1 MLGVIKAIREQT
13 EFLKEN
19 SLAVGVLS
27 VGEVIVEKIT
37 ATAPK
42 DLVVAIATGN
52 NVLFK
57 EATETKVTI
66 TDEGNITAVGTVT
79 AKDMAVTD
87 DLTVSDDATIT
98 GDLTVTGAITG
109 DVTGD
114 LEGTLAVHETGDA
127 TGAAPTE
134 IEVATEFGAAS
145 EQAKAGIVGIFQVT
159 GGLSYLVVTDKTSYQ
174 IVALA
179 EAET

>member
-37 ATAPK
+37 AVSGK
-42 DLVVAIATGN
+42 DLVVAIATGK

-57 EATETKVTI
+57 KATATKVTI
-66 TDEGNITAVGTVT
+66 TDDGNITAAGGF
-79 AKDMAVTD
+79 A
-87 DLTVSDDATIT
+87 
-98 GDLTVTGAITG
+98 GDLTG
-109 DVTGD
+109 DVTGN

-134 IEVATEFGAAS
+134 TEVAAEFGAAS
-145 EQAKAGIVGIFQVT
+145 EQAKAGIVGIFKVT

-179 EAET
+179 EAGN

>member
-13 EFLKEN
+13 EVLKEN
-19 SLAVGVLS
+19 SLAVSVLS

-37 ATAPK
+37 AVSGK
-42 DLVVAIATGN
+42 DLVVAIETGK

-66 TDEGNITAVGTVT
+66 TDEGNITAAGGF
-79 AKDMAVTD
+79 A
-87 DLTVSDDATIT
+87 
-98 GDLTVTGAITG
+98 GDLTG
-109 DVTGD
+109 DVTGN
-114 LEGTLAVHETGDA
+114 LEGTLAVHETGAA

-134 IEVATEFGAAS
+134 TEVAAEFGAAS
-145 EQAKAGIVGIFQVT
+145 EQAKAGIVGIFKVT

-179 EAET
+179 EAGT

>member
-13 EFLKEN
+13 EVLKEN
-19 SLAVGVLS
+19 SLAVSVLS

-37 ATAPK
+37 AVSGK
-42 DLVVAIATGN
+42 DLVVAIETGK

-57 EATETKVTI
+57 KSTATKVTI
-66 TDEGNITAVGTVT
+66 TDEGNITAAGGF
-79 AKDMAVTD
+79 A
-87 DLTVSDDATIT
+87 
-98 GDLTVTGAITG
+98 GDLTG
-109 DVTGD
+109 DVTGN
-114 LEGTLAVHETGDA
+114 LEGTLAVHETGAA

-134 IEVATEFGAAS
+134 TEVAAEFGAAS
-145 EQAKAGIVGIFQVT
+145 EQAKAGIVGIFKVT

-179 EAET
+179 EAGT

>member
-13 EFLKEN
+13 EVLKEN
-19 SLAVGVLS
+19 SLAVSVLS

-37 ATAPK
+37 AVSGK
-42 DLVVAIATGN
+42 DLVVAIATGK

-57 EATETKVTI
+57 KSTVTKVTI
-66 TDEGNITAVGTVT
+66 TDDGNIAAAGGF
-79 AKDMAVTD
+79 A
-87 DLTVSDDATIT
+87 
-98 GDLTVTGAITG
+98 GDLTG
-109 DVTGD
+109 DVEGN
-114 LEGTLAVHETGDA
+114 LEGTLAVHETGAA

-134 IEVATEFGAAS
+134 AEVATEFGAAS

-179 EAET
+179 EAGT

>member
-13 EFLKEN
+13 EVLKEN
-19 SLAVGVLS
+19 SLAVSVLS

-37 ATAPK
+37 AVSGK
-42 DLVVAIATGN
+42 DLVVAIATGK

-57 EATETKVTI
+57 KATATKVTI
-66 TDEGNITAVGTVT
+66 TDEGNITAAGGF
-79 AKDMAVTD
+79 A
-87 DLTVSDDATIT
+87 
-98 GDLTVTGAITG
+98 GDLTG
-109 DVTGD
+109 DVEGN

-134 IEVATEFGAAS
+134 AEVATEFGAAS
-145 EQAKAGIVGIFQVT
+145 AQAKAGIVGIFKVT

-179 EAET
+179 EAGT

>member
-13 EFLKEN
+13 EVLKEN
-19 SLAVGVLS
+19 SLAVSVLS

-37 ATAPK
+37 AVSGK
-42 DLVVAIATGN
+42 DLVVAIATGK

-57 EATETKVTI
+57 KATATKVTI
-66 TDEGNITAVGTVT
+66 TDEGNITAAGGF
-79 AKDMAVTD
+79 A
-87 DLTVSDDATIT
+87 
-98 GDLTVTGAITG
+98 GDLTG
-109 DVTGD
+109 DVTGN
-114 LEGTLAVHETGDA
+114 LEGTLAVHETGAA

-134 IEVATEFGAAS
+134 TEVAAEFGAAS
-145 EQAKAGIVGIFQVT
+145 EQAKAGIVGIFKVT

-179 EAET
+179 EAGT

>member
-13 EFLKEN
+13 EVLKEN

-37 ATAPK
+37 AVSGK
-42 DLVVAIATGN
+42 DLVVAIATGK

-57 EATETKVTI
+57 KATATKVTI
-66 TDEGNITAVGTVT
+66 TDEGNITAAGGF
-79 AKDMAVTD
+79 A
-87 DLTVSDDATIT
+87 
-98 GDLTVTGAITG
+98 GDLTG
-109 DVTGD
+109 DVTGN

-127 TGAAPTE
+127 TDAAPTE
-134 IEVATEFGAAS
+134 AEVAAEFGAAS
-145 EQAKAGIVGIFQVT
+145 EQAKAGIVGIFKVT

-179 EAET
+179 EAGT

>member
-13 EFLKEN
+13 EVLKEN
-19 SLAVGVLS
+19 SLAVSVLS

-37 ATAPK
+37 AVSGK
-42 DLVVAIATGN
+42 DLVVAIATGK

-57 EATETKVTI
+57 KATATKVTI
-66 TDEGNITAVGTVT
+66 TDEENITAAGGF
-79 AKDMAVTD
+79 A
-87 DLTVSDDATIT
+87 
-98 GDLTVTGAITG
+98 GDLTG
-109 DVTGD
+109 DVTGN
-114 LEGTLAVHETGDA
+114 LEGTLAVHETGAA

-134 IEVATEFGAAS
+134 TEVAAEFGAAS
-145 EQAKAGIVGIFQVT
+145 EQAKAGIVGIFKVT

-179 EAET
+179 EAGT

>member
-13 EFLKEN
+13 EVLKEN

-37 ATAPK
+37 AVSGK
-42 DLVVAIATGN
+42 DLVVAIATGK

-57 EATETKVTI
+57 KATATKVTI
-66 TDEGNITAVGTVT
+66 TDDGNITAAGGF
-79 AKDMAVTD
+79 A
-87 DLTVSDDATIT
+87 
-98 GDLTVTGAITG
+98 GDLTG
-109 DVTGD
+109 DVTGN

-134 IEVATEFGAAS
+134 AEVAAEFGAAS
-145 EQAKAGIVGIFQVT
+145 EQAKAGIVGIFKVT

-179 EAET
+179 EAGT

>member
-13 EFLKEN
+13 EVLKEN

-37 ATAPK
+37 AVSGK
-42 DLVVAIATGN
+42 DLVVAIETGK

-57 EATETKVTI
+57 KSTATKVTI
-66 TDEGNITAVGTVT
+66 TDEGNITAAGGF
-79 AKDMAVTD
+79 A
-87 DLTVSDDATIT
+87 
-98 GDLTVTGAITG
+98 GDLTG
-109 DVTGD
+109 DVTGN

-134 IEVATEFGAAS
+134 AEVAAEFGAAS

-179 EAET
+179 EAGT

>member
-13 EFLKEN
+13 EVLKEN
-19 SLAVGVLS
+19 SLAVSVLS

-37 ATAPK
+37 AVSGK
-42 DLVVAIATGN
+42 DLVVAIETGK

-57 EATETKVTI
+57 KATETKVTI
-66 TDEGNITAVGTVT
+66 TDEGNITAAGGF
-79 AKDMAVTD
+79 A
-87 DLTVSDDATIT
+87 
-98 GDLTVTGAITG
+98 GDLTG
-109 DVTGD
+109 DVTGN

-134 IEVATEFGAAS
+134 AEVAAEFGAAS
-145 EQAKAGIVGIFQVT
+145 EQAKAGIVGIFKVT

-179 EAET
+179 EAGT

>member
-13 EFLKEN
+13 EVLKEN

-37 ATAPK
+37 AVSGK
-42 DLVVAIATGN
+42 DLVVAIATGK

-57 EATETKVTI
+57 KATATKVTI
-66 TDEGNITAVGTVT
+66 TDEGNITAAGGF
-79 AKDMAVTD
+79 A
-87 DLTVSDDATIT
+87 
-98 GDLTVTGAITG
+98 GDLTG
-109 DVTGD
+109 DVTGN
-114 LEGTLAVHETGDA
+114 LEGTLAVHETGAA
-127 TGAAPTE
+127 TSAAPTE
-134 IEVATEFGAAS
+134 TEVAAEFGAAS
-145 EQAKAGIVGIFQVT
+145 EQAKAGIVGIFKVT

-179 EAET
+179 EAGT

>member
-13 EFLKEN
+13 EVLKEN

-37 ATAPK
+37 AVSGK
-42 DLVVAIATGN
+42 DLVVAIETGK

-57 EATETKVTI
+57 KSTATKVTI
-66 TDEGNITAVGTVT
+66 TDEGNITAAGGF
-79 AKDMAVTD
+79 A
-87 DLTVSDDATIT
+87 
-98 GDLTVTGAITG
+98 GDLTG
-109 DVTGD
+109 DVTGN
-114 LEGTLAVHETGDA
+114 LEGTLAVHETGAA

-134 IEVATEFGAAS
+134 TEVAAEFGAAS
-145 EQAKAGIVGIFQVT
+145 EQAKAGIVGIFKVT

-179 EAET
+179 EAGT

>member
-13 EFLKEN
+13 EVLKEN

-37 ATAPK
+37 AVSGK
-42 DLVVAIATGN
+42 DLVVAIATGK

-57 EATETKVTI
+57 KSTATKVTI
-66 TDEGNITAVGTVT
+66 TDEGNITAAGGF
-79 AKDMAVTD
+79 A
-87 DLTVSDDATIT
+87 
-98 GDLTVTGAITG
+98 GDLTG
-109 DVTGD
+109 DVTGN
-114 LEGTLAVHETGDA
+114 LEGTLAVHETGAA

-134 IEVATEFGAAS
+134 TEVAAEFGAAS
-145 EQAKAGIVGIFQVT
+145 EQAKAGIVGIFKVT

-179 EAET
+179 EAGT

>member
-13 EFLKEN
+13 EVLKEN

-37 ATAPK
+37 AVSGK
-42 DLVVAIATGN
+42 DLVVAIETGK

-57 EATETKVTI
+57 KSTETKVTI
-66 TDEGNITAVGTVT
+66 NDEGNITAAGGF
-79 AKDMAVTD
+79 A
-87 DLTVSDDATIT
+87 
-98 GDLTVTGAITG
+98 GDLTG
-109 DVTGD
+109 DVTGN
-114 LEGTLAVHETGDA
+114 LEGTLAVHETGAA

-134 IEVATEFGAAS
+134 AEVAAEFGAAS

>member
-13 EFLKEN
+13 EVLKEN

-37 ATAPK
+37 AVSGK
-42 DLVVAIATGN
+42 DLVVAIATGK

-57 EATETKVTI
+57 KATATKVTI
-66 TDEGNITAVGTVT
+66 TDDGNITAAGGF
-79 AKDMAVTD
+79 A
-87 DLTVSDDATIT
+87 
-98 GDLTVTGAITG
+98 GDLTG
-109 DVTGD
+109 DVTGN
-114 LEGTLAVHETGDA
+114 LEGTLAVHETGAA

-134 IEVATEFGAAS
+134 TEVAAEFGAAS
-145 EQAKAGIVGIFQVT
+145 EQAKAGIVGIFKVT

-179 EAET
+179 EAGT

>member
-13 EFLKEN
+13 EVLKEN

-37 ATAPK
+37 AVSGK
-42 DLVVAIATGN
+42 DLVVAIATGK

-57 EATETKVTI
+57 KATATKVTI
-66 TDEGNITAVGTVT
+66 TDEGNITAAGGF
-79 AKDMAVTD
+79 A
-87 DLTVSDDATIT
+87 
-98 GDLTVTGAITG
+98 GDLTG
-109 DVTGD
+109 DVTGN
-114 LEGTLAVHETGDA
+114 LEGTLAVHETGAA

-134 IEVATEFGAAS
+134 TEVAAEFGAAS
-145 EQAKAGIVGIFQVT
+145 EQAKAGIVGIFKVT

-179 EAET
+179 EAGT

>member
-13 EFLKEN
+13 EVLKEN

-37 ATAPK
+37 AVSGK
-42 DLVVAIATGN
+42 DLVVAIETGK

-57 EATETKVTI
+57 KSTATKVTI
-66 TDEGNITAVGTVT
+66 TDEGNITAAGGF
-79 AKDMAVTD
+79 A
-87 DLTVSDDATIT
+87 
-98 GDLTVTGAITG
+98 GDLTG
-109 DVTGD
+109 DVTGN

-127 TGAAPTE
+127 TGEAPTE
-134 IEVATEFGAAS
+134 AEVAAEFGAAS
-145 EQAKAGIVGIFQVT
+145 EQAKAGIVGIFKVT

-179 EAET
+179 EAGT

>member
-13 EFLKEN
+13 EVLKEN
-19 SLAVGVLS
+19 SLAVSVLS

-37 ATAPK
+37 AVSGK
-42 DLVVAIATGN
+42 DLVVAIATGK

-57 EATETKVTI
+57 KATATKVTI
-66 TDEGNITAVGTVT
+66 TDDGNITAAGGF
-79 AKDMAVTD
+79 A
-87 DLTVSDDATIT
+87 
-98 GDLTVTGAITG
+98 GDLTG
-109 DVTGD
+109 DVTGN
-114 LEGTLAVHETGDA
+114 LEGTLAVHETGAA

-134 IEVATEFGAAS
+134 TEVAAEFGAAS
-145 EQAKAGIVGIFQVT
+145 EQAKAGIVGIFKVT

-179 EAET
+179 EAGT